1 MLKLK
6 GKDTPI
12 MVIPS
17 DSSRGNSPWCSARDI
32 YARCLSLFDTKP
44 TLMQNKER
52 HMSFLQSPSLISSKK
67 TNARP
72 SLHFKDIKDPSD
84 NL

>member
-17 DSSRGNSPWCSARDI
+17 DSSRANSPRALCQRYLCAASFTLR
-32 YARCLSLFDTKP
+32 REEKTP

-67 TNARP
+67 TNVCLP
-72 SLHFKDIKDPSD
+72 LHFKGIEDSI
-84 NL
+84 